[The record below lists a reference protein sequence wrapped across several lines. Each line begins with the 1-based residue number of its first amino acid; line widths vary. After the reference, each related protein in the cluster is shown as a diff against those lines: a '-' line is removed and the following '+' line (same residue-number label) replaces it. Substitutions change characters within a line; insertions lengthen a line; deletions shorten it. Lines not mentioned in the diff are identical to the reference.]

1 MTVFYSCGPNWML
14 HCWCVTSHQNRVC
27 YPLQLWTENLVASM
41 VMLFWLI
48 LWLLM
53 QLLCCWC
60 PISFVQSAIV
70 ARFRIQS
77 LWWIHQVQSFVETQ
91 IKSISN
97 FNALLLYY
105 LSSCIYPDVQII
117 TYVYVYI
124 GSVIPVNIAPL
135 LILWIA
141 YQFLSIW
148 WLDLLPYCLVQAF
161 KLPEAYF
168 LNVSWDGRSK
178 QQAAHGTM
186 TLRFMEGSKLQTKKL
201 PSLDRELLI

>member
-1 MTVFYSCGPNWML
+1 MTVFYSRAPNWML
-14 HCWCVTSHQNRVC
+14 HCLCVTTHQNRVC

-60 PISFVQSAIV
+60 PIFFVQSAIV

-105 LSSCIYPDVQII
+105 LSSCIYTDVHII
-117 TYVYVYI
+117 TYVYIYI
-124 GSVIPVNIAPL
+124 YIFCNPSKHSSFVDTLNCISIPFNMVVWFASL
-135 LILWIA
+135 L
-141 YQFLSIW
+141 FSTS
-148 WLDLLPYCLVQAF
+148 F
-161 KLPEAYF
+161 KLHEAYF
-168 LNVSWDGRSK
+168 GNVSWDGRSS
-178 QQAAHGTM
+178 QQAAHGIM
-186 TLRFMEGSKLQTKKL
+186 TLHFMETSN
-201 PSLDRELLI
+201 

>member
-1 MTVFYSCGPNWML
+1 LEVALLVCYKL
-14 HCWCVTSHQNRVC
+14 YQNRVC
-27 YPLQLWTENLVASM
+27 YPLQLWTDNLVARM

-60 PISFVQSAIV
+60 SISFVQSAIV

-77 LWWIHQVQSFVETQ
+77 LWWIRQVQSFVETQ

-105 LSSCIYPDVQII
+105 LSSLYLSWCADHYLYI
-117 TYVYVYI
+117 YVYI
-124 GSVIPVNIAPL
+124 GSVIPLNIAPL

-141 YQFLSIW
+141 YQFLSMW
-148 WLDLLPYCLVQAF
+148 WFDLLPYCLVQAF
-161 KLPEAYF
+161 KLCEAYF
-168 LNVSWDGRSK
+168 GNVSWDGRSS
-178 QQAAHGTM
+178 Q
-186 TLRFMEGSKLQTKKL
+186 
-201 PSLDRELLI
+201 

>member
-1 MTVFYSCGPNWML
+1 MTVFYSCAPNWTL

-77 LWWIHQVQSFVETQ
+77 LWWIRQVQSFVETQ
-91 IKSISN
+91 IKSVSN
-97 FNALLLYY
+97 FNALFVVLPVFLYLSWCADYY
-105 LSSCIYPDVQII
+105 LCICIYRFCDPSKHSSFVDTLNCI
-117 TYVYVYI
+117 
-124 GSVIPVNIAPL
+124 SIPFNMVVWFASLLFSTSFQAPWGL
-135 LILWIA
+135 LW
-141 YQFLSIW
+141 
-148 WLDLLPYCLVQAF
+148 
-161 KLPEAYF
+161 
-168 LNVSWDGRSK
+168 
-178 QQAAHGTM
+178 
-186 TLRFMEGSKLQTKKL
+186 
-201 PSLDRELLI
+201 